1 MSITIN
7 ITTGG
12 LTKIGKRFTYHIHEE
27 KDIDRVADRL
37 KKIVKKYPPKMNIYG
52 IGQLV
57 TFHATADN
65 GVIIGSLEDTK
76 DVDNLMH
83 DIKYIYL
90 KKLKA

>member
-27 KDIDRVADRL
+27 KDIDRVANRL
-37 KKIVKKYPPKMNIYG
+37 KKIVKKTASQKDLYG
-52 IGQLV
+52 VGRAV

-65 GVIIGSLEDTK
+65 GVIMGSLEDTK
-76 DVDNLMH
+76 DVDDLMY
-83 DIKYIYL
+83 DIKHIYL
-90 KKLKA
+90 KRLKA